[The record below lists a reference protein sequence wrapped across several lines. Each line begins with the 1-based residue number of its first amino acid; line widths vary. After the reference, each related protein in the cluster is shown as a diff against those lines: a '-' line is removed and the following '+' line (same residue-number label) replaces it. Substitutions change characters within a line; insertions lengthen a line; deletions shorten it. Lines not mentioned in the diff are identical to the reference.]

1 LKGASAHR
9 GEDALR
15 FFSDR
20 RETVLVAKTTKNTAS
35 YSNILVLS
43 AWSFAMV
50 ICSFVF
56 LYVGYWLDELLN
68 TAPNFMLGLFV
79 LAIFLCVGRLYRD
92 AWIRRG

>member
-1 LKGASAHR
+1 
-9 GEDALR
+9 
-15 FFSDR
+15 
-20 RETVLVAKTTKNTAS
+20 
-35 YSNILVLS
+35 
-43 AWSFAMV
+43 MV

>member
-1 LKGASAHR
+1 MLI
-9 GEDALR
+9 
-15 FFSDR
+15 
-20 RETVLVAKTTKNTAS
+20 TKTTESTAS
-35 YSNILVLS
+35 YSNVLVLG

-50 ICSFVF
+50 ISSFVF
-56 LYVGYWLDELLN
+56 MYVGYLIDELLN